1 MWPARRSF
9 SEGSEQFFGA
19 PSPRGLNLDADARI
33 ERGKDEQMA
42 KFLRADIDSTLVP
55 TSEQLITRKSL
66 AARWQ
71 CSVETIKRRT
81 AAGQL
86 HPIRFGPRML
96 RYALEEVRRVER
108 DGAGGS
114 M

>member
-1 MWPARRSF
+1 MKKFKFGGAGSTSAPA
-9 SEGSEQFFGA
+9 
-19 PSPRGLNLDADARI
+19 
-33 ERGKDEQMA
+33 
-42 KFLRADIDSTLVP
+42 
-55 TSEQLITRKSL
+55 SEQLITRKSL
-66 AARWQ
+66 ATRWQ

-96 RYALEEVRRVER
+96 RYPLDEVRRVER
-108 DGAGGS
+108 EGAGGS